1 MAELLAIERTTSLL
15 ISEQW
20 HQLSCCAQ
28 ACSFPCEKNLSAE
41 HCIHGNPLQL
51 CCMQNWEYQTLYC
64 VCVCVCVHVW
74 QIQFYT
80 SAVTKVKFTTCNPS
94 PCHLHL
100 HICSKVYFAFQ
111 PSSRSARAVLAY
123 METMSP
129 LRRSCISKGTTV
141 FVTASKVR
149 SSWRTDTPC
158 PVPRL

>member
-1 MAELLAIERTTSLL
+1 V
-15 ISEQW
+15 
-20 HQLSCCAQ
+20 CA
-28 ACSFPCEKNLSAE
+28 CRYDSYSS
-41 HCIHGNPLQL
+41 
-51 CCMQNWEYQTLYC
+51 TL
-64 VCVCVCVHVW
+64 V
-74 QIQFYT
+74 Q
-80 SAVTKVKFTTCNPS
+80 FTTCTPS

-111 PSSRSARAVLAY
+111 PSSHSARAVLAY

-158 PVPRL
+158 PVPRLYVWNENTYTLSLCDIWAAIPAHAGPAQRHKPDCQHLQPVWDQQCMEWTLRSPLGTPG